1 MNIAL
6 ISLAVLIAAILIGFF
21 RKMNVGLIA
30 ILAVTIFAS
39 FISSTDKDVI
49 KGFWNWDVRQ
59 TLCCHL
65 LRCTVI

>member
-39 FISSTDKDVI
+39 FISATDKDVI
-49 KGFWNWDVRQ
+49 KGFSVMP
-59 TLCCHL
+59 
-65 LRCTVI
+65 I